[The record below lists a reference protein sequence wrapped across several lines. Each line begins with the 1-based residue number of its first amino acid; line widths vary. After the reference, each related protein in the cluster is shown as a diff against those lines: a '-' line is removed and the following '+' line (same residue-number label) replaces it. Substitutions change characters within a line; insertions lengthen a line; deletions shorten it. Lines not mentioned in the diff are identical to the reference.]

1 MLKAMGLNT
10 GKIYAEGRVKAD
22 ILRKLHAEF
31 PSFEE
36 ADSDRVDNVLG
47 RKRMKAKTVLP
58 EPIKIFEFT

>member
-22 ILRKLHAEF
+22 IMRKLHAEF
-31 PSFEE
+31 PSFEPVE
-36 ADSDRVDNVLG
+36 SDDETLC

-58 EPIKIFEFT
+58 EPIKIF